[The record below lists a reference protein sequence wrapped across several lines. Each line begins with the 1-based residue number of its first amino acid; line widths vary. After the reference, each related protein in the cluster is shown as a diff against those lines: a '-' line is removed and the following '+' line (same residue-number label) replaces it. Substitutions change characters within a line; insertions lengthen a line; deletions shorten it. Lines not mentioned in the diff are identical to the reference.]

1 MAVEPKATMAATT
14 EKRILSLLAKRTMD
28 ETEPISAERSLL
40 NQIGCPTI
48 LKAYCKPADPIVT
61 EMQRRMAGCSVNFY
75 WFQPLPPTRSASHVW
90 GLQIHNRYARL
101 SRGQPTC
108 LNVLCRHVLIVGCF
122 PRL

>member
-40 NQIGCPTI
+40 N
-48 LKAYCKPADPIVT
+48 
-61 EMQRRMAGCSVNFY
+61 QRRMAGCSVNFY